1 MTTLDPA
8 TTASALRGVC
18 EIHLPGD
25 PGYDAARRPWNLS
38 VDQRPAA
45 VAVPA
50 TTQEVQD
57 LVVAAAAAGLR
68 VAPQNAGH
76 GAAALA
82 ADGLDDVVVVR
93 LSGLSDVSVDPDAR
107 TARIAGATTWGQV
120 VAESSPHGLT
130 ALHGSSPSVA
140 AIGYLLGGGISCY
153 GRTHGLAAN
162 SLRGI
167 DVVTADGALRHA
179 DATEHADLFWA
190 LRGAGAN
197 LGIVVAAEIDLIAQP
212 DAHAGMMMWDREH
225 APAVVATWASWTRDL
240 PESVTSSL
248 RIMAFPPAPELPPF
262 LSGRD
267 LVVVDGVT
275 LEDDDEAT
283 GLLEPLRALEPE
295 LDTFARIPALGVL
308 DVHMDPPE
316 PVPGIGDHA
325 MLGPLEDD
333 AVAAFLGVLGPGTR
347 SGVTIAELRHLGG
360 ALARPHAAGG
370 ALSAVPGDYAL
381 LCLAMAPDA
390 EAAAAGRAAAADV
403 IRAMAPWTLP
413 TRIPTFTEARSDP
426 ATMFDVATR
435 ERLTG
440 VRDTFDPQR
449 RLVANHPVAAERP

>member
-1 MTTLDPA
+1 MTTSA
-8 TTASALRGVC
+8 TAAALRGLC

-50 TTQEVQD
+50 TTREVQA
-57 LVVAAAAAGLR
+57 LVAAATASGLR
-68 VAPQNAGH
+68 VAPQNTGH

-93 LSGLSDVSVDPDAR
+93 LSGLSDVSVDPVAR
-107 TARIAGATTWGQV
+107 TGRIAGATTWGQV

-153 GRTHGLAAN
+153 GRAHGLAAN
-162 SLRGI
+162 SVRGI
-167 DVVTADGALRHA
+167 DVVTADGALLHA

-197 LGIVVAAEIDLIAQP
+197 LGVVVAVDIDLIAQP

-225 APAVVATWASWTRDL
+225 APAVVAAWASWTRDL
-240 PESVTSSL
+240 PESVTTTL
-248 RIMAFPPAPELPPF
+248 RIMSFPPVPELPPF

-267 LVVVDGVT
+267 LVVVDAVT

-283 GLLEPLRALEPE
+283 ALLAPLRALGPE

-316 PVPGIGDHA
+316 PVPGVGDHA
-325 MLGPLEDD
+325 MLGALEED
-333 AVAAFLGVLGPGTR
+333 AVAALLGVLGPGTR

-360 ALARPHAAGG
+360 ALARPDTAGG

-381 LCLAMAPDA
+381 LCLTMAPDA

-403 IRAMAPWTLP
+403 VRTMAPWTLP
-413 TRIPTFTEARSDP
+413 SRIPTFTEARSDP
-426 ATMFDVATR
+426 ATMFDAAAR
-435 ERLTG
+435 ARLTG

-449 RLVANHPVAAERP
+449 RLVANHPVAGERS